1 MQRRGANEKNIKT
14 KDKESKQKYQEL
26 VKIIEEELSAA
37 GIEIVDIEYR
47 REAGRMVF
55 RVFIDHADGVDLDLC
70 EKASRMISGILDRE
84 DPIPQ
89 AYTLEVSSPG
99 LDRVLKKDRDFERF
113 SGHKVKLKTF
123 EAIDGQKKF
132 TGTLV
137 GLIDGK
143 IILETEEK
151 RVSIPRESTTQ
162 VRLVVDL

>member
-1 MQRRGANEKNIKT
+1 
-14 KDKESKQKYQEL
+14 
-26 VKIIEEELSAA
+26 
-37 GIEIVDIEYR
+37 
-47 REAGRMVF
+47 MVF